1 MPFVTVFSV
10 VCWGFVSFVLGITK
24 VFVPLIAS
32 RLNSCRETFL
42 SFFVF
47 AAVWLLLG
55 TLGFDM
61 STDSRLLCS

>member
-10 VCWGFVSFVLGITK
+10 VCRGFVSFVLGTK

-32 RLNSCRETFL
+32 RLNSGRETFL
-42 SFFVF
+42 SLFVF

-55 TLGFDM
+55 TLGFDI
-61 STDSRLLCS
+61 TAN

>member
-10 VCWGFVSFVLGITK
+10 VCQGFVSFVLGTK

-32 RLNSCRETFL
+32 RLNSGRETFL
-42 SFFVF
+42 SLFVF

-55 TLGFDM
+55 TLGFDIAAN
-61 STDSRLLCS
+61 